1 MAGLNLG
8 PLGNI
13 VNGALGG
20 VTGLLG
26 GVLTHGVGAVTGILS
41 STVSGAVKG
50 ATTGENALPGVIANA
65 GQDLTPLGKTGGTA
79 TASTLPATSSTGDTE
94 LDSVI
99 RKALIAA
106 LGAVTAMLPLP
117 TWLKALIVGPV
128 VTALMAAEHQ
138 LTHHTPQ
145 YAVPLIAPT
154 AARAA

>member
-26 GVLTHGVGAVTGILS
+26 GVLTHGVGAVTGILG
-41 STVSGAVKG
+41 STVGGALKG
-50 ATTGENALPGVIANA
+50 ATSGENALPGVIANA
-65 GQDLTPLGKTGGTA
+65 GQDLTPLGQTGGTA
-79 TASTLPATSSTGDTE
+79 TASTSTATSSAGDTE
-94 LDSVI
+94 LDSLI
-99 RKALIAA
+99 RKVLIAA

-117 TWLKALIVGPV
+117 GWLKALIVGPG
-128 VTALMAAEHQ
+128 VTAAMALEHQ

-145 YAVPLIAPT
+145 YTVALTAP